1 MSTKIVS
8 IANNCKALSEN
19 ELAFMNEKYEIWL
32 EGANVC
38 VKCKN
43 RARVTYHSR
52 HEKFSI
58 NVKRIRKITYS
69 VDAID
74 MFDRFLKDE
83 KAKKFTLTDIQNALN
98 VCRLTYQELNDANVL
113 LILNKNK

>member
-8 IANNCKALSEN
+8 IANNCRALSEN
-19 ELAFMNEKYEIWL
+19 ELAFMNEKYKFWL
-32 EGANVC
+32 EGENVC

-43 RARVTYHSR
+43 RARVTYHPR

-58 NVKRIRKITYS
+58 NVKRVRKITYS

-83 KAKKFTLTDIQNALN
+83 KTKNFTLTDIQNALN
-98 VCRLTYQELNDANVL
+98 ICRLTYQELNDTNVL

>member
-19 ELAFMNEKYEIWL
+19 ELAFMNEKYEFWL
-32 EGANVC
+32 EGVNVC

-43 RARVTYHSR
+43 RTRVTYHSR
-52 HEKFSI
+52 YEKFSI